1 MAGYKKILVL
11 LDLSQ
16 DSEQVAVA
24 ARDLAAY
31 SQASMLALHVVEFVP
46 VEPLGESLLP
56 TVQIEDELI
65 KRSREKLDAFIVRL
79 ALPRTTGRVE
89 AGNTKSEILRVAEE
103 EKADLI
109 VLGSRERHGLAILV
123 NFTEDTVLH
132 AAHCDVLAVRLGEY
146 HARHDTPARE
156 T

>member
-1 MAGYKKILVL
+1 MAGYKKLLVL

-31 SQASMLALHVVEFVP
+31 SDSAIVALHVVEFVP
-46 VEPLGESLLP
+46 AEPMGESMMP
-56 TVQIEDELI
+56 SVQIEQDLI
-65 KRSREKLDAFIVRL
+65 QRSKEQISEIVARL
-79 ALPRTTGRVE
+79 KLPRATWRVE
-89 AGNTKSEILRVAEE
+89 AGNTKSEILRVAAEE
-103 EKADLI
+103 GADLI

-132 AAHCDVLAVRLGEY
+132 AAHCDVLAVRLK
-146 HARHDTPARE
+146 
-156 T
+156 

>member
-1 MAGYKKILVL
+1 MPGYKKILVL

-31 SQASMLALHVVEFVP
+31 SHASMLILHVVEFVP
-46 VEPLGESLLP
+46 VEPLGESLMP
-56 TVQIEDELI
+56 TAQIEDELV
-65 KRSREKLDAFIVRL
+65 KRSREKLDELIVRL

-132 AAHCDVLAVRLGEY
+132 AAHCDVLAIRLK
-146 HARHDTPARE
+146 
-156 T
+156 